1 MKRPNA
7 SKKLSPLSTSSLIT
21 ASYLP
26 SAFCKHGNY
35 HEKET
40 VHSADI
46 SGKRRKILYQ
56 INEMNKKPFPASY

>member
-7 SKKLSPLSTSSLIT
+7 SKKTFSALYFQLNHSL
-21 ASYLP
+21 YLP
-26 SAFCKHGNY
+26 SAFRKHGNY

-40 VHSADI
+40 VYSADI